1 MSLWLFST
9 SAWLIAQEPVPLPVR
24 KVVLYKNGMGYFE
37 HLGPVRGEEAVEI
50 VLPSAQL
57 NDVLK
62 SLTVLD
68 LGQGRVTG
76 VTYDSNAPLER
87 RLSEIPI
94 DLRSAEGLVGFLN
107 ELRGTGVEIRT
118 PSGMVAG
125 KLMGAELRTK
135 RTGNETTSQVVELTS
150 LSQTGELRLVDL
162 ESARALKFTDTDLA
176 ADLNRYLDLLGST
189 HQRDIRRLRI
199 QTAGSGQRQLH
210 VSYTSESPIWK
221 MTYRIVLGP
230 GEKPLLQ
237 GWAVVD
243 NTTPLDWNDVS
254 LSLVSGAPVS
264 FVQNLSQPLYARRP
278 VVPLPQ
284 GLQVNPQTHQA
295 TLVSPTG
302 ITTIAGR
309 VRDASG
315 RPIPGTDIIV
325 LDDRGNRISGVV
337 SNARGGFQ
345 VEVNPGSYKVKA
357 VLPGFQTLEYAGISV
372 QSGRTT
378 SLDFTLQVDGTASSV
393 LEVAA
398 AEPESRRGRRNE
410 LRAIDRLSSA
420 RVADEASAPMAAV
433 GGIGTAMRQQK
444 QQTASAQALGEQFEY
459 RLPHPVTIRRNQSG
473 LLPILHTELKGE
485 KVSVFTGNSGSDGSR
500 PRLAVWL
507 ENSSGITLDSGS
519 FTVIDSNAFA
529 GEGLTET
536 VQAGEKRL
544 LSYALDLGVEV
555 STRIESQPQR
565 VDRVE
570 INRGVLRMHSKLV
583 QRRTYTVRNNDD
595 RARTVII
602 EHPVQAGWEMVNT
615 SPPAETTSS
624 YHRFRVPAKPKTTN
638 DLTVS
643 EQRPQQ
649 TTYSIRNISPDQIS
663 VWLRQRSIDPEI
675 EEALAGLVAKQNE
688 INAISKRA
696 SILQKEQSEIF
707 RDQERLRGNLQRLRQ
722 TPEEASLR
730 QRYIR
735 QLEAQEDRLEVLRR
749 ERERL
754 ETEQTKAQQE
764 MDELLQ
770 GLTMDRKL

>member
-1 MSLWLFST
+1 MSLWLFSA
-9 SAWLIAQEPVPLPVR
+9 SGWLIAQEPVPLPVH
-24 KVVLYKNGMGYFE
+24 KVVLYKNGMGYFQ
-37 HLGPVRGEEAVEI
+37 HLGPVRGAEAVEI
-50 VLPSAQL
+50 ALPSAQL

-68 LGQGRVTG
+68 LGDGQVTG
-76 VTYDSNAPLER
+76 VTYDSNAPLDR

-94 DLRSAEGLVGFLN
+94 DLRFAKGLVGFLN

-118 PSGMVAG
+118 PSGMVTG

-135 RTGNETTSQVVELTS
+135 TTGNETTSQVVELTS

-162 ESARALKFTDTDLA
+162 ESARALKFTDADLA

-189 HQRDIRRLRI
+189 HQRDIRKLRI
-199 QTAGSGQRQLH
+199 QTSGSGQRQLH

-278 VVPLPQ
+278 VVPLPH

-302 ITTIAGR
+302 TTAIAGM

-315 RPIPGTDIIV
+315 GAIAGASIAI
-325 LDDRGNRISGVV
+325 LDMGGNTVAQGV
-337 SNARGGFQ
+337 SNSQGNFQ
-345 VEVNPGSYKVKA
+345 VEINPGSYRVQA
-357 VLPGFQTLEYAGISV
+357 MLPGFQTSEYSSIKVG
-372 QSGRTT
+372 SGRTT
-378 SLDFTLQVDGTASSV
+378 SLDFTLRVGQMADSMEMQVK
-393 LEVAA
+393 
-398 AEPESRRGRRNE
+398 RRSGRRNE
-410 LRAIDRLSSA
+410 LRAMDQLSSA
-420 RVADEASAPMAAV
+420 RVAKEEPAAPMAAG
-433 GGIGTAMRQQK
+433 GGIGAAMREQK
-444 QQTASAQALGEQFEY
+444 QQTASAQDLGEQFEY
-459 RLPHPVTIRRNQSG
+459 RLPHAVTIGRNQSG
-473 LLPILHTELKGE
+473 LLPILHTEVEGE
-485 KVSVFTGNSGSDGSR
+485 KVSVYTANSRSDGTR

-519 FTVIDSNAFA
+519 FTVIDSDAFA

-555 STRIESQPQR
+555 STRVQSQPQR

-595 RARTVII
+595 RARTLII
-602 EHPVQAGWEMVNT
+602 EHPVQTGWKMVDT

-624 YHRFRVPAKPKTTN
+624 YHRFRVPAKPKSTV

-649 TTYSIRNISPDQIS
+649 TTYSIRNVSLDQIS
-663 VWLRQRSIDPEI
+663 LWLRQRSIDPQI
-675 EEALAGLVAKQNE
+675 EEALAGIVEKQKE
-688 INAISKRA
+688 INTLSKQV
-696 SILQKEQSEIF
+696 SMLQTEQTEIF
-707 RDQERLRGNLQRLRQ
+707 QDQERLRGNLQRLRQ

-735 QLEAQEDRLEVLRR
+735 QLEAQEDRLELLRK
-749 ERERL
+749 EREGL
-754 ETEQTKAQQE
+754 EATKTKTQG
-764 MDELLQ
+764 ELDQRLQ